1 MQSSYRDSQ
10 WASNLVNIIKKK
22 PDIFFANKDV
32 TDLLPQMQNIIAPV
46 EWKNNKR
53 TLRSKKDTLTYAKRH
68 LKPKE
73 VPLSFLLV
81 RLDQRTGLKLKE
93 RPWFTS
99 AVKLALKYDIPLI
112 PINIKARNSFL
123 FYLFDFTY
131 EVEIKEKVYLK
142 DLPKDF
148 D

>member
-1 MQSSYRDSQ
+1 
-10 WASNLVNIIKKK
+10 
-22 PDIFFANKDV
+22 
-32 TDLLPQMQNIIAPV
+32 MQNIIAPV